1 MNIKNIFCK
10 KNKTNQNM
18 LDTKTIEKFKDINKS
33 NCPPLFTMKG
43 QKLFCKV
50 IDVYDGDTC
59 NIVFEC
65 DNQLRHNKFRLYG
78 INCKELKPSKTLEN
92 REEYIKLAK
101 EAKKA
106 LEDKVLNQVC
116 YIEFVEE
123 EKFGRLMGTI
133 YSDQL
138 KTINFNEEMI
148 KEGHAVC
155 YK

>member
-1 MNIKNIFCK
+1 MNIKKIFRRNNNINK
-10 KNKTNQNM
+10 KM
-18 LDTKTIEKFKDINKS
+18 LDTNLIQKLKYINKT

-43 QKLFCKV
+43 KKLFCKV

-59 NIVFEC
+59 DIVFEL
-65 DNQLRHNKFRLYG
+65 NNELLHYKFRLYG

-106 LEDKVLNQVC
+106 LEDKVLNQIC

-133 YSDQL
+133 FSDQL

>member
-1 MNIKNIFCK
+1 MK
-10 KNKTNQNM
+10 
-18 LDTKTIEKFKDINKS
+18 LSDINKN

-43 QKLFCKV
+43 KKLLCKV

-59 NIVFEC
+59 NIVFE
-65 DNQLRHNKFRLYG
+65 LNKEVLHYRFRLFG
-78 INCKELKPSKTLEN
+78 INCKELKPSKNLEN

-101 EAKKA
+101 DAKKA
-106 LEDKVLNQVC
+106 LEDKVLNKIC

-133 YSDQL
+133 YSDEK
-138 KTINFNEEMI
+138 KTINYNELMI
-148 KEGHAVC
+148 KDGHAVC